1 MATLKNVTGA
11 KLGSTDTKT
20 EPAKPVTIK
29 PLSQL
34 RRAGVNPL
42 AIELAAK
49 ISPKTFA
56 DLTEQVDATELKK
69 ISGIILA
76 HDISQDFTPQELAS
90 MPVVDSVNID
100 AQGHKVR
107 DGDKYVAVKGNAAPD
122 WTQVQDGKRM
132 KWISF
137 YNTMLGH
144 SKWLKDLEA
153 DIEAHVDAENQK
165 QGANK
170 ALVAMGKGQRQAA
183 LQKLRG
189 RRSVLQ
195 NTYRNGVAVVQQK
208 QVLEETFDKEV
219 TFQYYEDAKGNIIP
233 SPSPIILQMVKK
245 PALFD
250 TFSVTSF
257 THLDFIEAK
266 ASRENDSPDATW
278 NAILASLKR
287 EDDDE
292 EPAEDPF
299 AIEGR
304 EDFFASAAAMLHWM
318 KKPDNLRGVYNQ
330 VDKVKDIREVQHLIK
345 TLCNLA
351 TEYTDVYHHFEK
363 KFLKVS
369 VMEDVDAGSTTDKA
383 TLKEALSS

>member
-11 KLGSTDTKT
+11 KLGSANTK
-20 EPAKPVTIK
+20 EPIK
-29 PLSQL
+29 PATKEAGQKQYI
-34 RRAGVNPL
+34 RRAGINPL
-42 AIELAAK
+42 AIELAEK
-49 ISPKTFA
+49 ISAETFA
-56 DLTEQVDATELKK
+56 HLTEQVDATEIKK

-76 HDISQDFTPQELAS
+76 HDISHDFTSQELAS
-90 MPVVDSVNID
+90 MPVVDSVNVD

-195 NTYRNGVAVVQQK
+195 NTYRSGVAVVQQK
-208 QVLEETFDKEV
+208 QVLEETFPNEV
-219 TFQYYEDAKGNIIP
+219 SFSYYEDAKGNVIP

-245 PALFD
+245 ASKFD

-257 THLDFIEAK
+257 VHLDFPKAK
-266 ASRENDSPDATW
+266 AERENDSADATW
-278 NAILASLKR
+278 EAIMQSLKR
-287 EDDDE
+287 EDGDE

-299 AIEGR
+299 LIESR
-304 EDFFASAAAMLHWM
+304 D
-318 KKPDNLRGVYNQ
+318 D
-330 VDKVKDIREVQHLIK
+330 
-345 TLCNLA
+345 
-351 TEYTDVYHHFEK
+351 
-363 KFLKVS
+363 
-369 VMEDVDAGSTTDKA
+369 
-383 TLKEALSS
+383 